1 MCYGAASWIIA
12 SDISEIQKSPA
23 SDKINQVKGIGPPPP
38 GKVRGIPKIALA
50 FASIEGPLKP
60 DMLL

>member
-12 SDISEIQKSPA
+12 SDASEIQKSPA
-23 SDKINQVKGIGPPPP
+23 SDKINQVKGTGPPPP
-38 GKVRGIPKIALA
+38 GKVKGIPKIALA
-50 FASIEGPLKP
+50 LASIEGPLKP

>member
-12 SDISEIQKSPA
+12 SDASEIQKSPA

-38 GKVRGIPKIALA
+38 GKVKGIPKIAFA
-50 FASIEGPLKP
+50 FPNILGPLKP